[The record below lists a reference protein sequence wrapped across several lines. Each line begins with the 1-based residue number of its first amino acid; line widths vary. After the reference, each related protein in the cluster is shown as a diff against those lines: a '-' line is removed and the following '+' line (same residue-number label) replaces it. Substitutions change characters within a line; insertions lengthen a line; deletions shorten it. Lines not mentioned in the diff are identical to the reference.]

1 MLNHRQFACYL
12 TNPSRIKKVTSL
24 LNEFGLESR
33 ICNGKAKE
41 IIEILNQKINYDNIE
56 SQFKVR
62 REESKDFIKKAIE
75 KE

>member
-1 MLNHRQFACYL
+1 M
-12 TNPSRIKKVTSL
+12 
-24 LNEFGLESR
+24 NEFGLESR
-33 ICNGKAKE
+33 ICNGKDKE